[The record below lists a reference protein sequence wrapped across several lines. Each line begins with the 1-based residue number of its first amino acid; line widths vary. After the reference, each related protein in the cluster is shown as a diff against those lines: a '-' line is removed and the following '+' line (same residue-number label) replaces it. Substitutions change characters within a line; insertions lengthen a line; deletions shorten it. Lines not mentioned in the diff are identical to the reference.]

1 MKLLLKNNL
10 TVFHPVE
17 LRGSG
22 GTGVFE
28 VLKVVKKKS
37 NSKMASIVIKEQ
49 YVNAQ
54 TLSGQIYGGTG
65 YPTQNDVFV
74 DYANLSANSNNQ

>member
-17 LRGSG
+17 LKGSG

-28 VLKVVKKKS
+28 VLKVLKKKS
-37 NSKMASIVIKEQ
+37 HKNTAAVIKEQ

-54 TLSGQIYGGTG
+54 TLTG
-65 YPTQNDVFV
+65 
-74 DYANLSANSNNQ
+74 